1 MDTVIVVVIAA
12 AAIAVA
18 AVLWF
23 LFQASRARVEQQAM
37 ARQLA
42 ETVAAVSSGQSGL
55 SERLAQLS
63 EANVSSQ
70 SALGERLHQQE
81 LRLTQELN
89 TRLDSIQQRMG
100 NSLQEST
107 KQTLETMGK
116 VEKRLAVIDEA
127 QKRMEHLGN
136 DMATLNQIL
145 SNKQSR
151 GAYGE
156 IQLNDIVSDI
166 MAPDDYSFQA
176 TLKNGRQ
183 VDCLLML
190 PNPPGSIGVDS
201 KFPLDGFQRLRA
213 AENREDRDKAG
224 RQFRQDVLKHI
235 RDIAARYIV
244 LGETADQAIMFIP
257 SEAVYS
263 EIHASFSDVVAESF
277 RLRVFLASPTTLMA
291 LLNTIRSVLK
301 DARMREQAGLI
312 QQELMKMVQDVDRL
326 GVRVDKMQRSF
337 ETAYNTVRD
346 VRTST
351 DKITSKVGRIVELE
365 LGVDDDVDDEDV
377 VVTPRL
383 VGNLDRE

>member
-1 MDTVIVVVIAA
+1 MGTVEIILIVV
-12 AAIAVA
+12 
-18 AVLWF
+18 AVLIGGVALWSV
-23 LFQASRARVEQQAM
+23 LQAMRARHDQQAT

-42 ETVAAVSSGQSGL
+42 ETINAVSAGQSGL
-55 SERLAQLS
+55 TERLAQLS
-63 EANVSSQ
+63 EANTAAQ
-70 SALGERLHQQE
+70 TALGERLHQQE
-81 LRLTQELN
+81 LRVTKELN
-89 TRLDSIQQRMG
+89 TRLDAIQQRMG
-100 NSLQEST
+100 NSLQQST

-166 MAPDDYSFQA
+166 MAPDDYAFQA
-176 TLKNGRQ
+176 PLGNGRQ
-183 VDCLLML
+183 VDCLLKL

-213 AENREDRDKAG
+213 SENREDRDKAA

-235 RDIAARYIV
+235 RDIADRYIV

-257 SEAVYS
+257 SEAVYA
-263 EIHASFSDVVAESF
+263 EIHASFGDVIQESF

-312 QQELMKMVQDVDRL
+312 QQELMKMMKDVDRL
-326 GVRVDKMQRSF
+326 GERVDKLQRNF
-337 ETAYNTVRD
+337 ETAYNTVRE

-351 DKITSKVGRIVELE
+351 DKITTKVGRIAELE
-365 LGVDDDVDDEDV
+365 WQDDDDDDV

-383 VGNLDRE
+383 VGNYDRE

>member
-1 MDTVIVVVIAA
+1 METVEILLIVLAAIIGAA
-12 AAIAVA
+12 A
-18 AVLWF
+18 LWSIV
-23 LFQASRARVEQQAM
+23 QSAQTRREQQAT

-55 SERLAQLS
+55 TERLAQLS
-63 EANVSSQ
+63 EANTAAQSSL
-70 SALGERLHQQE
+70 ADRLHQQE
-81 LRLTQELN
+81 MKLTQELN
-89 TRLDSIQQRMG
+89 ARLDTIQQRMG
-100 NSLQEST
+100 TSLQEST
-107 KQTLETMGK
+107 RQTLETMGK

-166 MAPDDYSFQA
+166 MAPDDYAFQA
-176 TLKNGRQ
+176 PLGNGRQ

-201 KFPLDGFQRLRA
+201 KFPLDGYQRLRA
-213 AENREDRDKAG
+213 AETREDRDRAA

-235 RDIAARYIV
+235 RDIAERYIV

-257 SEAVYS
+257 SEAVYA
-263 EIHASFSDVVAESF
+263 EIHASFGDVVSESF

-312 QQELMKMVQDVDRL
+312 QQELMKMMKDVDRL
-326 GVRVDKMQRSF
+326 GERVDKLQRNF
-337 ETAYNTVRD
+337 ETAYNTVRE

-351 DKITSKVGRIVELE
+351 DKISSKVGRIAELE
-365 LGVDDDVDDEDV
+365 WEAADFDDDDVV
-377 VVTPRL
+377 VAPRL

>member
-1 MDTVIVVVIAA
+1 MDTLTLVIIA
-12 AAIAVA
+12 AAIAVGA
-18 AVLWF
+18 AIPWVVIM
-23 LFQASRARVEQQAM
+23 ATRGRSDDGATARD
-37 ARQLA
+37 LA
-42 ETVAAVSSGQSGL
+42 ETIATVSAGQAGL
-55 SERLAQLS
+55 TERLAQLS
-63 EANVSSQ
+63 EANTAAQ
-70 SALGERLHQQE
+70 TALGERLHQQE
-81 LRLTQELN
+81 LRLTKELN
-89 TRLDSIQQRMG
+89 NRLDSIQQRMG

-166 MAPDDYSFQA
+166 MAPDDYAFQA
-176 TLKNGRQ
+176 PLGNGRQ

-201 KFPLDGFQRLRA
+201 KFPLDGYQRLRA
-213 AENREDRDKAG
+213 AENREDRERAA
-224 RQFRQDVLKHI
+224 RQFRQDVLKHVK
-235 RDIAARYIV
+235 DIAARYIV
-244 LGETADQAIMFIP
+244 VGETADQAIMFIP
-257 SEAVYS
+257 SEAVYA
-263 EIHASFSDVVAESF
+263 EIHASFGDVVTESF

-312 QQELMKMVQDVDRL
+312 QQELMKMLQDVNRL
-326 GVRVDKMQRSF
+326 GDRVDKLQRNF
-337 ETAYNTVRD
+337 ETAYNTVRE

-351 DKITSKVGRIVELE
+351 DKITTKVGRIAELE
-365 LGVDDDVDDEDV
+365 LESDDEDNIV
-377 VVTPRL
+377 VGPRL
-383 VGNLDRE
+383 VGNYDRE

>member
-1 MDTVIVVVIAA
+1 METNEIVLIALAAVIGAA
-12 AAIAVA
+12 ALWSTVQAVA
-18 AVLWF
+18 NRRE
-23 LFQASRARVEQQAM
+23 QRAT

-42 ETVAAVSSGQSGL
+42 ETVAAVSSGQVGL
-55 SERLAQLS
+55 TERLAQLS
-63 EANVSSQ
+63 EANTIGQ
-70 SALGERLHQQE
+70 TALADRLHQQE
-81 LRLTQELN
+81 LKLTQELN
-89 TRLDSIQQRMG
+89 TRLDTIQQRVG

-107 KQTLETMGK
+107 RQTLETMGK

-166 MAPDDYSFQA
+166 MAPDDYAFQVP
-176 TLKNGRQ
+176 LGNGRQ
-183 VDCLLML
+183 VDCLLKL

-201 KFPLDGFQRLRA
+201 KFPLDGYQRLRA
-213 AENREDRDKAG
+213 AETREERERAA
-224 RQFRQDVLKHI
+224 RQFRQDVIKHV
-235 RDIAARYIV
+235 RDIAERYIV

-257 SEAVYS
+257 SEAVYA
-263 EIHASFSDVVAESF
+263 EIHASFGDVVAESF

-301 DARMREQAGLI
+301 DARMREQAGMI
-312 QQELMKMVQDVDRL
+312 QQELGKMMKDVERL
-326 GVRVDKMQRSF
+326 GERVDKLQRNF
-337 ETAYNTVRD
+337 ETAYNTVRE

-351 DKITSKVGRIVELE
+351 DKITTKVGRIAELE
-365 LGVDDDVDDEDV
+365 WADDEDDDGV
-377 VVTPRL
+377 VVAPRL
-383 VGNLDRE
+383 VGNFDRE

>member
-1 MDTVIVVVIAA
+1 MGTVEIILIVV
-12 AAIAVA
+12 AILIGAVA
-18 AVLWF
+18 LWSVLQAMRARHDQ
-23 LFQASRARVEQQAM
+23 QAS

-42 ETVAAVSSGQSGL
+42 ETVALVSSGQIGL

-63 EANVSSQ
+63 EANTAAQ
-70 SALGERLHQQE
+70 SALADRLHQQE
-81 LRLTQELN
+81 LKLTQALN
-89 TRLDSIQQRMG
+89 TRLDTIQQRMG
-100 NSLQEST
+100 NSLQAST
-107 KQTLETMGK
+107 KQTLDTMGK

-166 MAPDDYSFQA
+166 MAPDDYAFQA
-176 TLKNGRQ
+176 PLGNGRQ
-183 VDCLLML
+183 VDCLLKL

-213 AENREDRDKAG
+213 AENREDRDKAS
-224 RQFRQDVLKHI
+224 RQFRQDVLKHL
-235 RDIAARYIV
+235 RDISDRYIV
-244 LGETADQAIMFIP
+244 IGETADQAIMFVP
-257 SEAVYS
+257 SEAVYA
-263 EIHASFSDVVAESF
+263 EIHASFGDVVHESF

-312 QQELMKMVQDVDRL
+312 QQELMKVLKDVDRL
-326 GVRVDKMQRSF
+326 GDRVDKLQKNF
-337 ETAYNTVRD
+337 DTAYNTVRD
-346 VRTST
+346 VRIST
-351 DKITSKVGRIVELE
+351 DKISSKVGRIAELE
-365 LGVDDDVDDEDV
+365 WQDDEDDDVV
-377 VVTPRL
+377 VAPRL
-383 VGNLDRE
+383 VGNYDRE

>member
-1 MDTVIVVVIAA
+1 MDTLTLVIIAA
-12 AAIAVA
+12 AIVVGAAIPWV
-18 AVLWF
+18 VF
-23 LFQASRARVEQQAM
+23 LATRGRSDDGATARD
-37 ARQLA
+37 LA
-42 ETVAAVSSGQSGL
+42 ETIATVSAGQAGL
-55 SERLAQLS
+55 TERLAQLS
-63 EANVSSQ
+63 EANTAAQ
-70 SALGERLHQQE
+70 AALGERLHQQE
-81 LRLTQELN
+81 LRLSKELN
-89 TRLDSIQQRMG
+89 ERLDSIQQRMG

-166 MAPDDYSFQA
+166 MAPDDYAFQA
-176 TLKNGRQ
+176 PLGNGRQ

-201 KFPLDGFQRLRA
+201 KFPLDGYQRLRA
-213 AENREDRDKAG
+213 AETREDRERAA
-224 RQFRQDVLKHI
+224 RQFRQDVLKHVK
-235 RDIAARYIV
+235 DIAARYIV
-244 LGETADQAIMFIP
+244 VGETADQAIMFIP
-257 SEAVYS
+257 SEAVYA
-263 EIHASFSDVVAESF
+263 EIHASFGDVVAESF
-277 RLRVFLASPTTLMA
+277 RCRVFLASPTTLMA

-312 QQELMKMVQDVDRL
+312 QQELMKMMQDVNRL
-326 GVRVDKMQRSF
+326 GDRVDKLQRNF
-337 ETAYNTVRD
+337 ETAYNTVRE

-351 DKITSKVGRIVELE
+351 DKITTKVGRIAELE
-365 LGVDDDVDDEDV
+365 LESDDDDNIV
-377 VVTPRL
+377 VAPRL
-383 VGNLDRE
+383 VGNYDRE